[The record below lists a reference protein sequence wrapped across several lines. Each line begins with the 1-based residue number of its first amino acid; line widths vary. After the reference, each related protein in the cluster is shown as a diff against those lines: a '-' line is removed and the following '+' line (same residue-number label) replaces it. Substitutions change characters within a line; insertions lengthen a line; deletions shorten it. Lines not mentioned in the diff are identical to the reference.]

1 MAQNSVLELLSKNV
15 ATLSL
20 EKKKGS
26 FVVDDTV
33 GVSLLFASLFNKNPG
48 NYLIIASN
56 LYNAQKIT
64 SLIASLIG
72 SDNILLFPYDDLL
85 RTELLASSKEM
96 LAQRLYVL
104 HELDNI
110 KKRIIVTHASAIIAP
125 LPLKTEFKNYTFTL
139 EVGKRYSLDEI
150 KNKLI
155 HAGYLHVNKIDQSL
169 EFASRGDILDIF
181 SVNYL
186 KPIRIE
192 FFGDEIES
200 IHYFDIAT
208 QESGTSL
215 NEATI
220 IPATDALISDLE
232 INRFKEN
239 AYAQIKKDKEILG
252 ENIGDYLST
261 NVELDIEKII
271 NRTYTPRT
279 YKYYRYIKQ
288 LAASVLDYLDAD
300 ITFIAN
306 KNQFDSTIEFLEK
319 EAREYLYDMFSHG
332 KILSH
337 LELYIDVDK
346 CLKNEKHLLYGNE
359 FKVDADD
366 IEFNTAPLVFSKTS
380 VSNLKIIITSYL
392 DNNDKVVLALA
403 NKQQLETIKNLLGE
417 DNTPYEMVDGLSLPD
432 GKLGLTLF
440 SLEEG
445 FELPDYKIVYI
456 SAKELFGFQNRS
468 SRFIN
473 RYKEAHIIK
482 NYEEFQ
488 PGDYVVHEYYG
499 IGKFLDIQTIENNGI
514 NRDYLHIMYAN
525 DDILYVPLTQF
536 RLVRKYSGRE
546 GAAPHLSK
554 LGTNGWEKTKAK
566 IKERINVLAD
576 RLYRLYSE
584 RARVS
589 GYAFPKDDELQLQFE
604 NEFPYEL
611 TPDQETSLKDIKE
624 DMEKDVAMDRL
635 LCGDVGFGKTEVA
648 FRAVFK
654 CLLANKQAAFLCPT
668 TLLARQHYENALE
681 RFANF
686 GIRIAILSRL
696 IPLSQQNKYIKDI
709 KEGNVDLV
717 IGTHALLSNKVV
729 FKDLG
734 LLVVD
739 EEQRFGVEQKEMM
752 KEIKKNVDV
761 LSLSATPIPR
771 TLQLSLVGVRP
782 VSLINTPPTNRS
794 PIQTYV
800 APYKEEIVRELI
812 ERELARNGQVFYV
825 HNVVETINFKANHLR
840 RMIPTASIGV
850 VHGQM
855 EKEEIEDVMMR
866 FYSGEINVLV
876 ATSIIENGI
885 DIPNANLLI
894 VEDADKF
901 GLSQLYQIKGR
912 VGRGDRIA
920 YAYLFFREQKEL
932 SDTATKR
939 LKAIQDFAELGSGY
953 KISQRDLMIRG
964 AGDILGP
971 EQAGFIDSVGLDLY
985 LKMLNEVMEEKKN
998 GVVHEPPKP
1007 VKLLQLN
1014 AYIPG
1019 EYASK
1024 EDKIQL
1030 YQQIENAKNVAE
1042 LKQIKK
1048 NVRDIYGK
1056 LPDEVNLLF
1065 KKREIDILLS
1075 HESFDR
1081 ITELYGNLEIVLS
1094 KKFSSISGIGAP
1106 LFEALEPLLDVVT
1119 VSYLQKTLR
1128 IKLKKEGNY
1137 LLTLET
1143 LAHVVIDLY
1152 NRFSNNKA

>member
-33 GVSLLFASLFNKNPG
+33 GVSLLFASLFSKNPG

-125 LPLKTEFKNYTFTL
+125 LPLKSEFKNYTFTL

-150 KNKLI
+150 KNKLV

-288 LAASVLDYLDAD
+288 LTASVLDYLDAD

-337 LELYIDVDK
+337 LELYLDADK

-366 IEFNTAPLVFSKTS
+366 IEFNTAPLVFSKMS

-403 NKQQLETIKNLLGE
+403 NKQQLETIDRK
-417 DNTPYEMVDGLSLPD
+417 S
-432 GKLGLTLF
+432 
-440 SLEEG
+440 
-445 FELPDYKIVYI
+445 
-456 SAKELFGFQNRS
+456 
-468 SRFIN
+468 
-473 RYKEAHIIK
+473 
-482 NYEEFQ
+482 
-488 PGDYVVHEYYG
+488 VV
-499 IGKFLDIQTIENNGI
+499 
-514 NRDYLHIMYAN
+514 
-525 DDILYVPLTQF
+525 
-536 RLVRKYSGRE
+536 
-546 GAAPHLSK
+546 
-554 LGTNGWEKTKAK
+554 
-566 IKERINVLAD
+566 
-576 RLYRLYSE
+576 
-584 RARVS
+584 
-589 GYAFPKDDELQLQFE
+589 
-604 NEFPYEL
+604 
-611 TPDQETSLKDIKE
+611 
-624 DMEKDVAMDRL
+624 
-635 LCGDVGFGKTEVA
+635 
-648 FRAVFK
+648 
-654 CLLANKQAAFLCPT
+654 
-668 TLLARQHYENALE
+668 
-681 RFANF
+681 
-686 GIRIAILSRL
+686 
-696 IPLSQQNKYIKDI
+696 
-709 KEGNVDLV
+709 
-717 IGTHALLSNKVV
+717 
-729 FKDLG
+729 
-734 LLVVD
+734 
-739 EEQRFGVEQKEMM
+739 
-752 KEIKKNVDV
+752 
-761 LSLSATPIPR
+761 
-771 TLQLSLVGVRP
+771 
-782 VSLINTPPTNRS
+782 
-794 PIQTYV
+794 
-800 APYKEEIVRELI
+800 
-812 ERELARNGQVFYV
+812 
-825 HNVVETINFKANHLR
+825 
-840 RMIPTASIGV
+840 
-850 VHGQM
+850 
-855 EKEEIEDVMMR
+855 
-866 FYSGEINVLV
+866 
-876 ATSIIENGI
+876 
-885 DIPNANLLI
+885 
-894 VEDADKF
+894 
-901 GLSQLYQIKGR
+901 
-912 VGRGDRIA
+912 
-920 YAYLFFREQKEL
+920 
-932 SDTATKR
+932 
-939 LKAIQDFAELGSGY
+939 
-953 KISQRDLMIRG
+953 
-964 AGDILGP
+964 
-971 EQAGFIDSVGLDLY
+971 
-985 LKMLNEVMEEKKN
+985 
-998 GVVHEPPKP
+998 
-1007 VKLLQLN
+1007 
-1014 AYIPG
+1014 
-1019 EYASK
+1019 
-1024 EDKIQL
+1024 
-1030 YQQIENAKNVAE
+1030 
-1042 LKQIKK
+1042 
-1048 NVRDIYGK
+1048 
-1056 LPDEVNLLF
+1056 
-1065 KKREIDILLS
+1065 
-1075 HESFDR
+1075 
-1081 ITELYGNLEIVLS
+1081 
-1094 KKFSSISGIGAP
+1094 
-1106 LFEALEPLLDVVT
+1106 
-1119 VSYLQKTLR
+1119 
-1128 IKLKKEGNY
+1128 
-1137 LLTLET
+1137 
-1143 LAHVVIDLY
+1143 
-1152 NRFSNNKA
+1152 